1 MPVDNNIIDL
11 PMRLPQSRSPAPDR
25 LAKQTDHSIRLNKKQ
40 VSSLIESGA
49 KITEGILSIAGGIV
63 DIARIKAESETEV
76 AGIDARSRALVNVL
90 RAETEHLMESN
101 KGIRNRGEAAALV
114 IRSVMES
121 IPESDSIARQH
132 AIDQLP
138 DLVRQV
144 IANQSPGVFRLNY
157 D

>member
-1 MPVDNNIIDL
+1 
-11 PMRLPQSRSPAPDR
+11 
-25 LAKQTDHSIRLNKKQ
+25 
-40 VSSLIESGA
+40 
-49 KITEGILSIAGGIV
+49 
-63 DIARIKAESETEV
+63 
-76 AGIDARSRALVNVL
+76 
-90 RAETEHLMESN
+90 
-101 KGIRNRGEAAALV
+101 
-114 IRSVMES
+114 VMES